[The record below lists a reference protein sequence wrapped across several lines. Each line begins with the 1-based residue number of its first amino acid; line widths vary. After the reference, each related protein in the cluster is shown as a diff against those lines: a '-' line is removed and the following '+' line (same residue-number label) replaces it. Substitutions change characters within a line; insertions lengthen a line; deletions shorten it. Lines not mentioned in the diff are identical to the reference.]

1 MQTASLSRIVVAKQA
16 KRVAPR
22 LANQKPSQLSTK
34 CGPESR
40 QQFKSSSNSD
50 VSSGKKN
57 VSKQSNPAH

>member
-40 QQFKSSSNSD
+40 QQFKSSSN
-50 VSSGKKN
+50 GKKN